1 MYGFTV
7 STSTPDRRTVSTR
20 DERVKNR
27 KWLRSSERRISGL
40 AYSAAAIALMFGLAV
55 IYGGVLF
62 DNAFRNQGAQS
73 GLSIVRPDSLELAQF
88 VDLMRLPGNLGILSV
103 GPIALAVVAAVGWRA
118 GAMASLLAT
127 GGLAMWVASWF
138 VKYEFSGSDALRL
151 EGHFRNLL
159 LIASVLVIA
168 SVLRRLDR
176 RWRVASGAMLAG
188 LVVWPTIAGPGAN
201 LWFAVKSGP
210 QFAAPTAENRRI
222 TEGIMG
228 RAELANDLG
237 TVVSYIQNQ
246 LDADASILS
255 PNPGELSMAT
265 GRPAPYGYLG
275 FTQYLGLLGP
285 EYLDS
290 IEYLDP
296 EAMVRLGVGYVHAT
310 PAWSD
315 RLPARSKNWLQNPEY
330 FTALIRS
337 NEGTLYEILP
347 PFSQLN
353 VGSDPESFTVL
364 RGITGTGAT
373 IYIPPVV
380 HPLERLAM
388 AAALQGARLYGA
400 LGDPAHVRSDM
411 GFTLYNDEEVD
422 FVVLPSRLAAT
433 AIPPDRRSPVW
444 SRDANSVYAVGDIDH
459 VVEDQEV
466 APLVVDIEES
476 TANRGRVRFTV
487 EFKVTDPAGWTGRDW
502 ILLHDDGTRWAVPDE
517 LDRPA
522 HWYSGQ
528 VNQTLQNLRVEYDWG
543 VAAGTLQWT
552 AGDGAARTAQSST
565 NNLAEGSY
573 VLALR
578 LTLDGRERSILPVL
592 RIYVASSGAISVEFF
607 EGPLA
612 ARPVE

>member
-1 MYGFTV
+1 MISNATA
-7 STSTPDRRTVSTR
+7 SAR
-20 DERVKNR
+20 
-27 KWLRSSERRISGL
+27 LSS
-40 AYSAAAIALMFGLAV
+40 
-55 IYGGVLF
+55 
-62 DNAFRNQGAQS
+62 
-73 GLSIVRPDSLELAQF
+73 P
-88 VDLMRLPGNLGILSV
+88 
-103 GPIALAVVAAVGWRA
+103 
-118 GAMASLLAT
+118 
-127 GGLAMWVASWF
+127 
-138 VKYEFSGSDALRL
+138 
-151 EGHFRNLL
+151 
-159 LIASVLVIA
+159 
-168 SVLRRLDR
+168 
-176 RWRVASGAMLAG
+176 
-188 LVVWPTIAGPGAN
+188 
-201 LWFAVKSGP
+201 
-210 QFAAPTAENRRI
+210 
-222 TEGIMG
+222 
-228 RAELANDLG
+228 
-237 TVVSYIQNQ
+237 
-246 LDADASILS
+246 
-255 PNPGELSMAT
+255 
-265 GRPAPYGYLG
+265 
-275 FTQYLGLLGP
+275 
-285 EYLDS
+285 
-290 IEYLDP
+290 
-296 EAMVRLGVGYVHAT
+296 
-310 PAWSD
+310 
-315 RLPARSKNWLQNPEY
+315 
-330 FTALIRS
+330 
-337 NEGTLYEILP
+337 
-347 PFSQLN
+347 
-353 VGSDPESFTVL
+353 
-364 RGITGTGAT
+364 
-373 IYIPPVV
+373 
-380 HPLERLAM
+380 M

-592 RIYVASSGAISVEFF
+592 RIYVASSGAISAEFF